1 MAATRH
7 AVLSGDQVL
16 NVILYDP
23 EHPFDPGE
31 GLLLLEAG
39 AAEPTLAP
47 GWTHGPAGFA
57 PPPQSAPP
65 APTPAQALAERKAAL
80 AVERYARESAGVWFQ
95 ASGATAASLAASDTS
110 SQAKLGNAY
119 QLARDGFW
127 RDGTPWKM
135 ADANFVPMAAADIK
149 ALSLKVAAYVAACY
163 AHEAQLAATLASDP
177 ATDITQ
183 GWPAN
188 T

>member
-1 MAATRH
+1 MAATRY
-7 AVLSGDQVL
+7 AVLSGNQVL

-31 GLLLLEAG
+31 GLLLVEAG

-57 PPPQSAPP
+57 PPPGSAPP
-65 APTPAQALAERKAAL
+65 ALTPVQTLAERKAAL
-80 AVERYARESAGVWFQ
+80 AAERYARESAGVWFQ
-95 ASGATAASLAASDTS
+95 ASGAATPSLAASDTS

-119 QLARDGFW
+119 QLARDGYW

-135 ADANFVPMAAADIK
+135 ADGSFVGMAAADIK
-149 ALSLKVAAYVAACY
+149 ALSLKVAGFVAACY
-163 AHEAQLAATLASDP
+163 AHEAQLAAALASDP
-177 ATDITQ
+177 ATDITP
-183 GWPAN
+183 GWPVN